1 MITTC
6 IIGGRRDD
14 EDDDDDDIIIVK
26 CEWRVI
32 PLIYWAHRIISTLQR
47 ERSSKQEKVY
57 QAEINMYLYNLSLL
71 QPKPI

>member
-32 PLIYWAHRIISTLQR
+32 PLIYWALRIISILQR
-47 ERSSKQEKVY
+47 ERSSKQDKVY
-57 QAEINMYLYNLSLL
+57 QLEINVYLYNLSLL
-71 QPKPI
+71 KPKPI